1 MKSGILQGSVLGPTL
16 FIMSINDNLEDQLET
31 LQKQLKDTKLKKKTK
46 SPDTANKST
55 HASCTIDDKEVVSKS
70 TQAKQTTSL
79 WGDDNSQN
87 SHVLDSSIDSKLK
100 QFTTD
105 ILDFVT
111 KIVDEKLNILGNH
124 FQTLVKIP
132 EEFNS
137 NCKTFKDALTNNIPS
152 SSAVSD
158 LKIVLNRNRN
168 DQLVQEAERKRRAQ
182 NLIIH
187 GVQEV
192 DAEKQKENDENFI
205 TSFLGVLGVQTA
217 PESIVHI

>member
-1 MKSGILQGSVLGPTL
+1 M
-16 FIMSINDNLEDQLET
+16 
-31 LQKQLKDTKLKKKTK
+31 QKQLKDTKLKKMAK
-46 SPDTANKST
+46 SSDT
-55 HASCTIDDKEVVSKS
+55 TIDDKEVVSKS

-79 WGDDNSQN
+79 WGDDTSQN

-105 ILDFVT
+105 ILVSVT

-132 EEFNS
+132 EEINS

-168 DQLVQEAERKRRAQ
+168 DQLVQEAERKRRAH

-192 DAEKQKENDENFI
+192 DAERKK
-205 TSFLGVLGVQTA
+205 
-217 PESIVHI
+217 